1 MRKARIRRLGALLR
15 AKQKKKNKDAN
26 SVSASEELVEA
37 QWLAC
42 MMMYPERLSED
53 ALPLQVFRVPCH
65 RDIYSAL
72 LGLHL
77 TGDEDRDDH
86 QLLADLLTYGYDKL
100 TASALIQAV
109 MHSGGDLNNIT
120 DYAATLRKRL
130 TPEPV
135 ELPPDGEIVRLE
147 LGGGSSF
154 RTLTTEELFA
164 EQQPREWLLANLLTR
179 NEPAVIV
186 GPSKTLKSSLAVDLC
201 AALASGGKF
210 LNHFAA
216 EKPLR
221 VGFACSSNQQ
231 QTLTDLTQRWGE
243 ARKSAPATDNLM
255 WLLTTD
261 DPADP
266 ETVGKLRD
274 WITKHELEVV
284 VIDAIRLSSTG
295 KRKQAEAL
303 QTLAQCCLDNGA
315 TPILCV
321 QTRKEMKPGKLE
333 ASILA
338 GNLDFAQQWLL
349 VNRRQSYAPGSGEHR
364 LWLALG
370 GYAGQGGEWGVDV
383 DEGRLTNVGQ
393 AVPAEMETLASRAAE
408 MEMLATRA
416 AGTAC
421 PTTKNGRSWKTIVH
435 EADTLQD
442 EAERLKDAAL
452 DQRMRSRIRLAMTD
466 LGEAHAT
473 KLRVRENCGMNGTKF
488 ARGWDRMVAAGEIEK
503 IVDEKRFYDPKYRLI
518 QSAQEKKDAVESTP
532 LVGSAVR
539 TMGSDNRLARSIDA
553 SAVRTA
559 DPTGDA
565 LRDEKK
571 LGAAVQSVDSR
582 CGSIAS

>member
-15 AKQKKKNKDAN
+15 AKQKKNKQAN
-26 SVSASEELVEA
+26 STAVHEELVEA

-42 MMMYPERLSED
+42 MMTYPERLSED
-53 ALPLQVFRVPCH
+53 ALPLQIFQVQYH

-72 LGLHL
+72 LTLHI
-77 TGDEDRDDH
+77 TGDTDKDAQ

-100 TASALIQAV
+100 TAPALIQAV
-109 MHSGGDLNNIT
+109 MHSGGNIDHLA

-130 TPEPV
+130 TPESEPV

-164 EQQPREWLLANLLTR
+164 EQQPREWLLSNFLTR
-179 NEPAVIV
+179 NEPAVLV

-231 QTLTDLTQRWGE
+231 QTLTDLAQRWGE
-243 ARKSAPATDNLM
+243 ARKETPSRNNLM

-266 ETVGKLRD
+266 ETLGKLRD

-284 VIDAIRLSSTG
+284 VIDAIHLSSTG

-303 QTLAQCCLDNGA
+303 QTLAQCCLDYGA
-315 TPILCV
+315 TPILCI

-338 GNLDFAQQWLL
+338 GSLDFAQQWLL
-349 VNRRQSYAPGSGEHR
+349 VNRRQSYSPGSGEHR
-364 LWLALG
+364 LWLTLG

-383 DEGRLTNVGQ
+383 EEGRLTSVGQ
-393 AVPAEMETLASRAAE
+393 AVPAEMLALAS
-408 MEMLATRA
+408 RA

-421 PTTKNGRSWKTIVH
+421 PTTTTVRRWQTIVH
-435 EADTLQD
+435 EAEALQD

-452 DQRMRSRIRLAMTD
+452 DQRMRSRIRLAITD

-503 IVDEKRFYDPKYRLI
+503 IVDEKRFYDPRYRLI
-518 QSAQEKKDAVESTP
+518 MPAPEKNDAAESTP
-532 LVGSAVR
+532 FVGSAVR
-539 TMGSDNRLARSIDA
+539 TMGSDSRLATSIDA

-559 DPTGDA
+559 DPAVDA

-582 CGSIAS
+582 CASIAS

>member
-15 AKQKKKNKDAN
+15 AKQKKKNNQAN
-26 SVSASEELVEA
+26 NTAAHEELVEA

-42 MMMYPERLSED
+42 MMTYPERLSEE

-72 LGLHL
+72 LTLHI
-77 TGDEDRDDH
+77 TGDTDQDSQ
-86 QLLADLLTYGYDKL
+86 QLLGDLLTYGYDKL

-109 MHSGGDLNNIT
+109 MHSGAQIASIS
-120 DYAATLRKRL
+120 DYAAELRKRL

-135 ELPPDGEIVRLE
+135 ELPPDSEIVRLE
-147 LGGGSSF
+147 LGSGSSF

-164 EQQPREWLLANLLTR
+164 EQKPREWLLSNFLTR

-210 LNHFAA
+210 LGQFAA
-216 EKPLR
+216 EKPVR
-221 VGFACSSNQQ
+221 VGFAGSSQQQ

-243 ARKSAPATDNLM
+243 ARKSAPATENLM

-266 ETVGKLRD
+266 ETLGKLRD

-321 QTRKEMKPGKLE
+321 QTRKEMKPGKLD
-333 ASILA
+333 AAILA

-349 VNRRQSYAPGSGEHR
+349 VNRRQVYAPGSGEHR
-364 LWLALG
+364 LWLTLG

-383 DEGRLTNVGQ
+383 DEGRLTGVGQ
-393 AVPAEMETLASRAAE
+393 AVPAEMKTDAS
-408 MEMLATRA
+408 RA

-421 PTTKNGRSWKTIVH
+421 PTTPTGRRWNTIVH
-435 EADTLQD
+435 EAEALQD

-488 ARGWDRMVAAGEIEK
+488 VRAWDRMVAAGEIEK
-503 IVDEKRFYDPKYRLI
+503 IVNEKQFYYPRYRLI
-518 QSAQEKKDAVESTP
+518 TPSVKEKKDAAESTP
-532 LVGSAVR
+532 TIEKNR
-539 TMGSDNRLARSIDA
+539 TRGPGDPKSSTDALKNAPTGRSKRKRSIRVA
-553 SAVRTA
+553 
-559 DPTGDA
+559 
-565 LRDEKK
+565 
-571 LGAAVQSVDSR
+571 
-582 CGSIAS
+582 